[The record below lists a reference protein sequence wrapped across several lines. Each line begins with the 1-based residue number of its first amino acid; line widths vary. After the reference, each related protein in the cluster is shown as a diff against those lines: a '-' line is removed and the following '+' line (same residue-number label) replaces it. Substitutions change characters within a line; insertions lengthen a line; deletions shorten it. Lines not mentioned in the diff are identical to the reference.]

1 MERKE
6 LRRMRKFELLELLL
20 EQEREI
26 QSLQTENAALKE
38 QLDIQQIKIEQ
49 AGSIAEAALSLSGV
63 FEAAQNAADLYLRL
77 LKNHPE
83 ALNSVETDQRTEQ
96 RTEHGKRTGKSE
108 SGKHAK
114 RGPTKR
120 QRNRERTAAAAEET
134 KP

>member
-38 QLDIQQIKIEQ
+38 RLDIQQIKIEQ

-83 ALNSVETDQRTEQ
+83 ALNLVETDQRTEQ
-96 RTEHGKRTGKSE
+96 GKRTGKSE

>member
-38 QLDIQQIKIEQ
+38 RLDIQQIKIEQ

-83 ALNSVETDQRTEQ
+83 ALNPVETDQRTEQ
-96 RTEHGKRTGKSE
+96 GKRTGKSE

>member
-83 ALNSVETDQRTEQ
+83 ALNPVETDQRTEQ
-96 RTEHGKRTGKSE
+96 GKRTGKSE

>member
-96 RTEHGKRTGKSE
+96 GKRTGKSE

>member
-1 MERKE
+1 MERKQ

-26 QSLQTENAALKE
+26 QSLQAENASLKE
-38 QLDIQQIKIEQ
+38 QLNIQLIKIEK

-63 FEAAQNAADLYLRL
+63 FEAAQQAADLYIKL
-77 LKNHPE
+77 LKNGTE
-83 ALNSVETDQRTEQ
+83 ASRSVETTQSTAK
-96 RTEHGKRTGKSE
+96 TKAKNT
-108 SGKHAK
+108 K

-120 QRNRERTAAAAEET
+120 QRNRIRAEAAAEKTEP

>member
-26 QSLQTENAALKE
+26 QSLETENAALKA

-77 LKNHPE
+77 LKNNTE
-83 ALNSVETDQRTEQ
+83 ALSSVERDQSTEQ
-96 RTEHGKRTGKSE
+96 GNQTEKTENEKSV
-108 SGKHAK
+108 K

-120 QRNRERTAAAAEET
+120 QRNRERIASAAEKTEP